1 MAKTSCTPHTFP
13 AELVNHIQR
22 YLSDRYKHH
31 LADPF
36 TRFNRIGRVPAIM
49 YADPDFTLI
58 IRIDDTD
65 RVGQHDTM
73 LDSQTRARHDQCH
86 ETGVMD
92 ADGNTAGYENGLLRL
107 HGLRLSQASPQVH
120 GS

>member
-22 YLSDRYKHH
+22 YLSD
-31 LADPF
+31 
-36 TRFNRIGRVPAIM
+36 RFNRIGRVPAIM